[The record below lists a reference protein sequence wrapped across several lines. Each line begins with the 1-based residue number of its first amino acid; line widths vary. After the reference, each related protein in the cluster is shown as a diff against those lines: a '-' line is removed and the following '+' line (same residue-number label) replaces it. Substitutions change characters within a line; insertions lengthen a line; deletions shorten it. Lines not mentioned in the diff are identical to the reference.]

1 MNTKMQVIHIWVHQ
15 DTFCITTSSTLLHRY
30 FPNYKPKCW
39 AGAQIKVLSHL
50 AFSWCG
56 VSEVF
61 GLVENSVTQ
70 FVDDVVQ
77 QEADVVEDII
87 LETDS
92 IARSIVDAG
101 QVEAYVEDV
110 VSQAS
115 AQIVDDQEE
124 GPLITWYFTW
134 RHSNIFISLLLLF

>member
-1 MNTKMQVIHIWVHQ
+1 M
-15 DTFCITTSSTLLHRY
+15 
-30 FPNYKPKCW
+30 
-39 AGAQIKVLSHL
+39 
-50 AFSWCG
+50 
-56 VSEVF
+56 
-61 GLVENSVTQ
+61 TQ

-115 AQIVDDQEE
+115 AQMVDDQEE
-124 GPLITWYFTW
+124 GSLIT
-134 RHSNIFISLLLLF
+134 

>member
-1 MNTKMQVIHIWVHQ
+1 M
-15 DTFCITTSSTLLHRY
+15 
-30 FPNYKPKCW
+30 
-39 AGAQIKVLSHL
+39 
-50 AFSWCG
+50 
-56 VSEVF
+56 F

-124 GPLITWYFTW
+124 GPLIT
-134 RHSNIFISLLLLF
+134 

>member
-1 MNTKMQVIHIWVHQ
+1 M
-15 DTFCITTSSTLLHRY
+15 
-30 FPNYKPKCW
+30 
-39 AGAQIKVLSHL
+39 
-50 AFSWCG
+50 
-56 VSEVF
+56 F

-115 AQIVDDQEE
+115 AQMVDDQEE
-124 GPLITWYFTW
+124 GSLIT
-134 RHSNIFISLLLLF
+134 